1 MTFPEIYERIGSL
14 ASGGYLTEDS
24 RYDKGYIYSLVN
36 SARAVIALERWKADL
51 VLPPSYFQDYE
62 PEFVSQAQELEQCCS
77 IFVDCPEII
86 ALNSL
91 GSGLSYVG
99 TVDGIP
105 KRFAEVVS
113 ESDLAMILH
122 DRVTKIPLVPYVLRG
137 AGVIKIYYKNTIKQ
151 FKMTA
156 AFKDPRQ
163 IPTYNIDLSPYPID
177 VGDLAKVETYIQQ
190 GSMNATVKTIADRIA
205 NSKDNT
211 QGG

>member
-14 ASGGYLTEDS
+14 SSGGYLTDDT

-51 VLPPSYFQDYE
+51 AIPPSYLQDYE
-62 PEFVSQAQELEQCCS
+62 PQYVTQAQESDMCCS
-77 IFVDCPEII
+77 IFYDCPELV
-86 ALNSL
+86 AYNSL

-99 TVDGIP
+99 TVDGTP

-113 ESDLAMILH
+113 EADMAMILH
-122 DRVTKIPLVPYVLRG
+122 SRISKIPLVPYVLRG
-137 AGVIKIYYKNTIKQ
+137 AGVIKIYYKDRIKQ
-151 FKMTA
+151 FKMTGV
-156 AFKDPRQ
+156 FKDPRQ
-163 IPTYNIDLSPYPID
+163 IPTYDIDLSPYPID
-177 VGDLAKVETYIQQ
+177 IGDISRVETYIMQ
-190 GSMNATVKTIADRIA
+190 GSMNATVKTIADHIA